1 MEIRITIGEPNEET
15 IGQVALLHQQGI
27 ARGFLSSLGT
37 GFLSIL
43 YKAISRSPY
52 SGVAVAMDGDTVAGF
67 AAVTLSTKKM
77 YSWIF
82 RRYWFR
88 LGFPFIIK
96 CLSPEKLMKALQ
108 TMGYGLLRK
117 QYGVTMR
124 PCAELLSIVVAKN
137 CQKKGVGRKLI
148 DVADEFFLRKKVE
161 AYCVVT
167 NAADSVSNS
176 FYLSN
181 GFRLNKKFHHHK
193 ILMNEY
199 LKDLHH
205 FPGKP
210 LPDRNAAETTL

>member
-27 ARGFLSSLGT
+27 VKGFLSSLGT
-37 GFLSIL
+37 EFLSVL

-82 RRYWFR
+82 RRYWLR
-88 LGFPFIIK
+88 LGFAFMMNY
-96 CLSPEKLMKALQ
+96 LSLVKLMKALE

-117 QYGVTMR
+117 QSGVTIEPR
-124 PCAELLSIVVAKN
+124 AELLSIVVAKN
-137 CQKKGVGRKLI
+137 CRKKGVGKQLI
-148 DVADEFFLRKKVE
+148 DVADEFFLRKQID

-167 NAADSVSNS
+167 GADDSVSNG
-176 FYLSN
+176 FYLSS
-181 GFRLNKKFHHHK
+181 GFTLNKKFHHHK

-199 LKDLHH
+199 LKHLHH
-205 FPGKP
+205 SPGKP
-210 LPDRNAAETTL
+210 LLDRNAAEKTL